1 VIDWLNERLVTIMG
15 LNESLQDVFR
25 DVDLRG
31 ELGAIRAET
40 LVAHSRGDRI
50 IPHSCSEELAAR
62 IPGARLISAESDN
75 HMLLADEPAWPSF
88 ARELR
93 AFLA

>member
-1 VIDWLNERLVTIMG
+1 MFSN
-15 LNESLQDVFR
+15 
-25 DVDLRG
+25 VDLRV

-40 LVAHSRGDRI
+40 PVAHSRADYI
-50 IPHSCSEELAAR
+50 IPYSCSEELAAR

-75 HMLLADEPAWPSF
+75 HMLLADEPAWPDF